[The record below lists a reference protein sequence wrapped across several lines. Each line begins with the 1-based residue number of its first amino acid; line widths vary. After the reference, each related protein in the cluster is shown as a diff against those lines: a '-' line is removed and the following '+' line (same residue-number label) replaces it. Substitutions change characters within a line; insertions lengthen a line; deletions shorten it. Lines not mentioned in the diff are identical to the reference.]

1 MFSRIVSLKP
11 GQPGGY
17 EPLLEGTGKDE
28 FMGTPLLL
36 GYEMGGAPCGVLAA
50 DCFDAAITV
59 RWLCVDSACQGRG
72 IAGALLD
79 ELCALADEQ
88 GVESLDA
95 VISGEEDRPIRSLLL
110 DRGFVREDASPVYR
124 FPLSAVLQ
132 GPLSAALGKEDP
144 RIIPLRSAPAYLIRD
159 LNRRIAASNGV
170 AYPPIDV
177 NALLEESL
185 AWLENGE
192 ITACLILAE
201 CDGGVEIRWI
211 YSRSKN
217 PAVLQGL
224 FAGAAGAISRKYP
237 PQTWIHAAAMAP
249 NVDAVIRRLTGD
261 QLVAGTSV
269 VRFCRRLDRGEERN
283 LDQLLQQM
291 RLPAAE

>member
-17 EPLLEGTGKDE
+17 APLLEGTGKDG

-50 DCFDAAITV
+50 DCFDTAITV

-72 IAGALLD
+72 IAGTLLD
-79 ELCALADEQ
+79 ALCALADEQ

-95 VISGEEDRPIRSLLL
+95 VISGEEDCPIRSLLQ

-132 GPLSAALGKEDP
+132 GPLSAVLEKQNP
-144 RIIPLRSAPAYLIRD
+144 KIIPLHSAPAYLIRD
-159 LNRRIAASNGV
+159 LNRHTAAS
-170 AYPPIDV
+170 AYPPMDV
-177 NALLEESL
+177 NGLLEESL

-192 ITACLILAE
+192 ITACLLLAE

-217 PAVLQGL
+217 PAALQGL
-224 FAGAAGAISRKYP
+224 FAGAAGALSRKYP
-237 PQTWIHAAAMAP
+237 PQTWIHAVAMAP
-249 NVDAVIRRLTGD
+249 NVDAVIRRLVGD
-261 QLVAGTSV
+261 PLTVGGSV
-269 VRFCRRLDRGEERN
+269 VRFCRRLDRGEEQN
-283 LDQLLQQM
+283 LDQLLQQLK
-291 RLPAAE
+291 LPAAE